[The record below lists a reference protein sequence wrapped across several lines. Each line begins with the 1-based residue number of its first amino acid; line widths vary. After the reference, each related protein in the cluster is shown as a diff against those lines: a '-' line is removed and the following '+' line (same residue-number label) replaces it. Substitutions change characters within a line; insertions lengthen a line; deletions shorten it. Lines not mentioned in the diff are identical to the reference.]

1 MFQKTL
7 RFLILA
13 VLAFGFLW
21 IAPLSA
27 ATAARYAQDTEL
39 VKKLTDKAVQS
50 LRDEYDVLVKGNQP
64 TRGLIPHQDEW
75 RRERSRVECLNDVL
89 ARIERALRDG
99 LPS

>member
-13 VLAFGFLW
+13 VLAFGFVW

-27 ATAARYAQDTEL
+27 ATATRYAQDTEL

-50 LRDEYDVLVKGNQP
+50 LRG
-64 TRGLIPHQDEW
+64 
-75 RRERSRVECLNDVL
+75 
-89 ARIERALRDG
+89 
-99 LPS
+99 